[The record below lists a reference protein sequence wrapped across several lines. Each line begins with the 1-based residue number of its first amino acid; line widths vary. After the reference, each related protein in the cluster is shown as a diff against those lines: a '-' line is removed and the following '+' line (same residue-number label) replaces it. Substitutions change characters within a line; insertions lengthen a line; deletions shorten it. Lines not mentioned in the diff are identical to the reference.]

1 MSRQRTQRVAGSIK
15 EEVSDILRLELK
27 DPRLANMT
35 SITSVEVSRDLSHAR
50 IFVSIFGSG
59 EEQKTIL
66 KILAKA
72 SGFIRLELGKR
83 IRLRHIPELDF
94 RLDRSLEYGAQ
105 IEQVLRTLNT
115 GAEDEEMKT
124 EK

>member
-1 MSRQRTQRVAGSIK
+1 MSRQRAQRVAGSIK

-35 SITSVEVSRDLSHAR
+35 SITTVEVTRDLSYAR
-50 IFVSIFGSG
+50 IYVSIFGNDD
-59 EEQKTIL
+59 EQKNIL

-72 SGFIRLELGKR
+72 SGFIRSELGKR
-83 IRLRHIPELDF
+83 IRLRHVPELDF
-94 RLDRSLEYGAQ
+94 RLDRSLEYGAH
-105 IEQVLRTLNT
+105 IEHVLRTLNT